1 MIMTGRLEK
10 ELASEDKMRVKLKHQ
25 PRILMEFYIDM
36 KDNGK
41 SYLTID
47 RYINHI
53 IDFIK
58 YVRHGRRLREDFYNE
73 VDSTTIKQY
82 MNDSKHKEVNGT
94 LVEVGDEIRSAKWS
108 ALNLFFKF
116 LVLNHYMDENPVE
129 STKRPVVK
137 TEHEVTYLEPEEVAA
152 LISNIKEGA
161 KKKFKNRD
169 LCIISLAISTGLRVG
184 AICNLNI
191 EDIDFKENKLYVIEK
206 GRKKRHI
213 MFGENMA
220 EALHDWLKDRK
231 EFFKVKDIDAL
242 FVSQKNTRISED
254 SVAILLQKYTKG
266 ITSKHITPH
275 KLRATCAVNLYRQ
288 TKDLLL
294 VADVLGHNKI
304 ETTQRYTCA
313 SEDSKKQAVQFLDTL
328 I

>member
-1 MIMTGRLEK
+1 MNGRLEK
-10 ELASEDKMRVKLKHQ
+10 ELASEDKMRIKLEHQ
-25 PRILMEFYIDM
+25 PQILMEFYFDM
-36 KDNGK
+36 KDSGK

-47 RYINHI
+47 RYINHV

-58 YVRHGRRLREDFYNE
+58 FVRHGRRLREDFYNE
-73 VDSTTIKQY
+73 VTPTTIKKY
-82 MNDSKHKEVNGT
+82 MNAIKHREVNGT
-94 LVEVGDEIRSAKWS
+94 LIEVGDEIRSAKWS

-116 LVLNHYMDENPVE
+116 LVLNHYIEENPVE
-129 STKRPVVK
+129 STKRPVAK

-161 KKKFKNRD
+161 QRKFKNRD

-213 MFGENMA
+213 MFGKKMA
-220 EALHDWLKDRK
+220 DTLHDWLRDRK
-231 EFFKVKDIDAL
+231 EFFKVEGVDAL
-242 FVSQKNTRISED
+242 FVSQRNTRISED
-254 SVAILLQKYTKG
+254 SVAVLLQKYTKG
-266 ITSKHITPH
+266 ITNKHITPH

-294 VADVLGHNKI
+294 VADILGHNKI

-313 SEDSKKQAVQFLDTL
+313 SEDSKKQAVQFLDKL

>member
-1 MIMTGRLEK
+1 MNGRLEK
-10 ELASEDKMRVKLKHQ
+10 ELASEDKMRIKLEHQ
-25 PRILMEFYIDM
+25 PQILMEFYFDM
-36 KDNGK
+36 KDSGK

-47 RYINHI
+47 RYINHV

-58 YVRHGRRLREDFYNE
+58 FVRHGRRLREDFYNE
-73 VDSTTIKQY
+73 VTPTTIKKY
-82 MNDSKHKEVNGT
+82 MNAIKHREVNGT
-94 LVEVGDEIRSAKWS
+94 LIEVGDEIRSAKWS

-116 LVLNHYMDENPVE
+116 LVLNHYINENPVE
-129 STKRPVVK
+129 STKRPVAK

-161 KKKFKNRD
+161 QRKFKNRD

-213 MFGENMA
+213 MFGEKMA
-220 EALHDWLKDRK
+220 DTLHDWLRDRK
-231 EFFKVKDIDAL
+231 EFFKAEGVDAL
-242 FVSQKNTRISED
+242 FVSQRNIRISED
-254 SVAILLQKYTKG
+254 SVAVLLQKYTKG
-266 ITSKHITPH
+266 ITNKHITPH

-294 VADVLGHNKI
+294 VADILGHNKI

-313 SEDSKKQAVQFLDTL
+313 SEDSKKQAVQFLDKL